1 MQFIANTDNNINNAG
16 AVFPQIDRLLG
27 TVSGFAVAASTF
39 AVPLSTDRYRV
50 AAERQHHLGFAR
62 CHPEKPRVTPV
73 LLTVP
78 QSFSPHSLFALA
90 TLVITHFLS

>member
-1 MQFIANTDNNINNAG
+1 MQFIATTDNNINNAG

-27 TVSGFAVAASTF
+27 TASGFAIAVSTF
-39 AVPLSTDRYRV
+39 AVPLSTDQYRV

-62 CHPEKPRVTPV
+62 CRPEKLRVTPV

-78 QSFSPHSLFALA
+78 QSFFPRLLFALA
-90 TLVITHFLS
+90 TLVIIHFLS